1 MSGSYRLPDEPRPGP
16 LSNLVV
22 NPMWPLLAIMFG
34 GAWLSWS
41 WFLFNGWALGSPTR
55 LREAFVVGVGLVGS
69 VVLFIASLLVVQQ
82 LDLPPAVFPYVVTT
96 LLIWKLGITYLLA
109 DTQGRGFGVYQ
120 YYGGTVRNGII
131 VAIPVAYLLRPKVEA
146 ILGSTILGVVLL

>member
-1 MSGSYRLPDEPRPGP
+1 
-16 LSNLVV
+16 
-22 NPMWPLLAIMFG
+22 
-34 GAWLSWS
+34 
-41 WFLFNGWALGSPTR
+41 LFNGWALGSPTR

-109 DTQGRGFGVYQ
+109 ETQGRGFGVYQ
-120 YYGGTVRNGII
+120 YYGGTVRNGIL
-131 VAIPVAYLLRPKVEA
+131 VAIPVAFLLRPKIEA
-146 ILGSTILGVVLL
+146 LLGSSILGLVLL